1 LDEAHFVGRW
11 ARRDMARHGT
21 FFAMCRAMRI
31 AMAALG
37 VGMGVFVAPTV
48 WSQAAESTGSVAPV
62 PVAVT
67 AQRGASDTELE
78 TQSSPPRG
86 AADADETESYA
97 HWVVVSDLSSVVLG
111 VGALSG
117 AGELGYASAAA
128 YLLGGPTVHAA
139 HGEGGKAALSF
150 LLRLGVPS
158 TSMLVVDVLSR
169 SSHCPADDADENDIH
184 CKPIVD
190 RILLAGAIGIVVAM
204 VIDPVLLARRSVPR
218 KHAFTIEPNVA
229 WTKTHGWSLGVQGS
243 F

>member
-1 LDEAHFVGRW
+1 MRP
-11 ARRDMARHGT
+11 
-21 FFAMCRAMRI
+21 AMRI
-31 AMAALG
+31 AVAGLG
-37 VGMGVFVAPTV
+37 VGIGVFVAPTA
-48 WSQAAESTGSVAPV
+48 WSQAAESTSSAV
-62 PVAVT
+62 PVAAT

-78 TQSSPPRG
+78 SQSSAPRG

-117 AGELGYASAAA
+117 AGALGYASVAA
-128 YLLGGPTVHAA
+128 YFLGGPTVHAA
-139 HGEGGKAALSF
+139 HGEAGKAALSF
-150 LLRLGVPS
+150 GLRLGVPL
-158 TSMLVVDVLSR
+158 TSMLVVSELSR

-184 CKPIVD
+184 CKPIVE
-190 RILLAGAIGIVVAM
+190 RILIAGAIGIVVAM
-204 VIDPVLLARRSVPR
+204 VIDPVLLARRRVPR